1 MPSFLKKLIKHPV
14 KVITAPIREVVKHVP
29 LVGHSADKV
38 LREAARVVDNT
49 AGAAVNL
56 VGEVVDLVGDMA
68 HDTVDIVTGKSK
80 IKKQAEQQIQ
90 KSKIE
95 FDRMKNNSLN
105 DLDISYQESL
115 QEIQVVMQNIEAE
128 KQRLLDQKA
137 VDLEV
142 NYDQAM
148 QLLITGSAVAEDAT
162 RLLTAARDDGMQS
175 IETLDQQFQEQM
187 LAFAEEINAR
197 YQPLLEQCD
206 NDLQAIT
213 AYEQAM
219 ALEYEN
225 QYGSIVAQ
233 YNSQLQDIISN
244 IQERKK
250 KAIKKANINFAITVG
265 SSIVARVVAP
275 KIVAALQIQTK
286 VGAAMVNAT
295 TFSTVNSIATGQIAR
310 LPSIVL
316 KNTLTSGALAITGLD
331 TAFIGREEIATS
343 SQQGL
348 QQLAQTASVAGVRA
362 AVLGENIVGAVI
374 AAGLQEGMIDI
385 AITAVKGLYSPDN
398 NMPIHTPDNNMEPK
412 NTNTMADINPF
423 GLEKVRTI
431 DDKYG
436 LFISNAKA
444 RDYWRGH
451 SLEAVAEAASSSN
464 ASDNLSVMQ
473 SNNTFHPIPA
483 IYSHRVS
490 LFNNPT
496 SEYRTTHAY
505 DLVSYGNEK
514 ANIGFRPYISSHTSI
529 ERSHLAPNLQ
539 ASVSTDISFGVNIAN
554 IQHRNFSVGLDVLRF
569 DKSDTLQMSARPK
582 ILFGYSQAGILMNDF
597 VQHKRG
603 ALATVSAQLTDVPVP
618 LLGSCNGTVRADF
631 IGFNSNTQVTKKA
644 LFYTA
649 DFTADISCARTNIDP
664 LAPNVKA
671 NKLIP

>member
-265 SSIVARVVAP
+265 SSIVSRVVAP

-514 ANIGFRPYISSHTSI
+514 ANIGFRPYISSHNSI

-554 IQHRNFSVGLDVLRF
+554 IQHRNFSAGLDVLRF

>member
-148 QLLITGSAVAEDAT
+148 QLLITGSAVAEDTT

-233 YNSQLQDIISN
+233 YNSQLQAIVSN

-265 SSIVARVVAP
+265 SSIVAGVVAP

-295 TFSTVNSIATGQIAR
+295 TFSTVNSIATGQVAQ

-316 KNTLTSGALAITGLD
+316 KNTLTSGALAITGLN
-331 TAFIGREEIATS
+331 TAFIGREEITTS
-343 SQQGL
+343 SQQVL
-348 QQLAQTASVAGVRA
+348 QQLAQTASVAGLRA

-374 AAGLQEGMIDI
+374 AAGLQEGIIDI
-385 AITAVKGLYSPDN
+385 ATTAAKGLYSPDN
-398 NMPIHTPDNNMEPK
+398 NMPIHTPDNNMEPQ

-423 GLEKVRTI
+423 GLEKVRTV

-554 IQHRNFSVGLDVLRF
+554 IQHRNFSAGLDVLRF

-603 ALATVSAQLTDVPVP
+603 ALATISAQLTDVPVP

-631 IGFNSNTQVTKKA
+631 MGFNLNTQETKKA
-644 LFYTA
+644 LLYTA

-671 NKLIP
+671 SKLIP